1 MLIAIRRKKAIIG
14 LQVQN
19 FRRDDAAIVANE
31 GSQVDWLTEV
41 NQKNKDYNDF

>member
-1 MLIAIRRKKAIIG
+1 MLVAMCRKKTIIG

-19 FRRDDAAIVANE
+19 FHRDDVAIVANE

-41 NQKNKDYNDF
+41 NQKNKHYNDF